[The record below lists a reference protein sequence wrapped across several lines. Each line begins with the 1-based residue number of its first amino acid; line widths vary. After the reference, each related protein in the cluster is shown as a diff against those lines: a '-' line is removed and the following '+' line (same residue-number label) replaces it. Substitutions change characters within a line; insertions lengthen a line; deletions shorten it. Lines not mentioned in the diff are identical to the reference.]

1 MVISDTSIGIL
12 AGVGASSFWV
22 LTTIFFTAGGKRIGV
37 TAVNTLR
44 MIMAIVLLGTT
55 HLILFGKLVPDVAT
69 TEMWVSL
76 ALSGLIGLTICDQA
90 LFSAFLD
97 IGPRKALLFMTTSP
111 IFAAIFGYFILN
123 ETLGPTSIA
132 GMLLTLAGI
141 AWVVLERQETKPE
154 RAKHAVRGV
163 ILVIIGAI
171 CQPLGGMFSKI
182 GMGIGS
188 MPEAEQVSP
197 MAATLVR
204 MVFGLFG
211 MAPIVLI
218 SWRMVKK
225 REQEEKS
232 ARWGSGVAFTFC
244 GAVFGP
250 YLGVWLSLV
259 AMAFSPLGIA
269 QTLLSLSPVMILP
282 FVGRL
287 YNEKLTKAAVLGAV
301 VAVAGAAVISMADDI
316 DRRLGFVQAAS
327 DEEAGDAAGHPAGEG
342 PTEHGAQTDP

>member
-1 MVISDTSIGIL
+1 MAISDSTIGIA

-44 MIMAIVLLGTT
+44 MIMAIALLGTT
-55 HLILFGKLVPDVAT
+55 HLILFGKLVPEVAT
-69 TEMWVSL
+69 TEMWVAL
-76 ALSGLIGLTICDQA
+76 ALSGVIGLTICDQA

-111 IFAAIFGYFILN
+111 IFAAFFGYFILG
-123 ETLGPTSIA
+123 EKLGPASIV
-132 GMLLTLAGI
+132 GMLVTMAGI

-154 RAKHAVRGV
+154 RSKHAIRGFIFV
-163 ILVIIGAI
+163 MIGAI

-204 MVFGLFG
+204 MVFGLCG

-225 REQEEKS
+225 RDQQAIKPK
-232 ARWGSGVAFTFC
+232 WGSGVAFTFG

-259 AMAFSPLGIA
+259 AMALSPLGIA

-282 FVGRL
+282 FVKRL
-287 YNEKLTKAAVLGAV
+287 YNERLTKAAVLGAV
-301 VAVAGAAVISMADDI
+301 VAVCGAGIISAADEI
-316 DRRLGFVQAAS
+316 DRRIGFSQPS
-327 DEEAGDAAGHPAGEG
+327 YEDAGDTTSHPAGQG
-342 PTEHGAQTDP
+342 SAEHGPQTDS

>member
-1 MVISDTSIGIL
+1 MTISDTTIGIA

-37 TAVNTLR
+37 TSVNTLR
-44 MIMAIVLLGTT
+44 MIMAIGLLGTT
-55 HLILFGKLVPDVAT
+55 HLILFGKLVPEVAT
-69 TEMWVSL
+69 TQMWIAL
-76 ALSGLIGLTICDQA
+76 ALSGVIGLTICDQA

-111 IFAAIFGYFILN
+111 IFAAIFGYFIL
-123 ETLGPTSIA
+123 EERLGPASLV
-132 GMLLTLAGI
+132 GMTVTLAGI

-154 RAKHAVRGV
+154 RSKHAVRGFIFV
-163 ILVIIGAI
+163 MIGAI

-188 MPEAEQVSP
+188 VPETDQVSP

-204 MVFGLFG
+204 MVFGLCG

-225 REQEEKS
+225 REQEAVKPK
-232 ARWGSGVAFTFC
+232 WGSGVAFTFG

-282 FVGRL
+282 FVKKL
-287 YNEKLTKAAVLGAV
+287 YNEQLTKAAVLGAI
-301 VAVAGAAVISMADDI
+301 VAVAGAGIISTADTI
-316 DRRLGFVQAAS
+316 DRRLGFTQQS
-327 DEEAGDAAGHPAGEG
+327 DEEAGDATGHPAGQR
-342 PTEHGAQTDP
+342 PAEHGSQPDS

>member
-1 MVISDTSIGIL
+1 MALSDTTIGIA
-12 AGVGASSFWV
+12 AGVSASSFWV

-44 MIMAIVLLGTT
+44 MTMAIALLGTT
-55 HLILFGKLVPDVAT
+55 HLILFGKLVPEVAT
-69 TEMWVSL
+69 TEMWVAL
-76 ALSGLIGLTICDQA
+76 ALSGVIGLTICDQA

-111 IFAAIFGYFILN
+111 IFAAVFGYFILG
-123 ETLGPTSIA
+123 EKLGPTSIV
-132 GMLLTLAGI
+132 GMIVTLSGI

-154 RAKHAVRGV
+154 RSKHAIRGFIFV
-163 ILVIIGAI
+163 MIGAI

-204 MVFGLFG
+204 MVFGLCG

-225 REQEEKS
+225 REQEAIKP
-232 ARWGSGVAFTFC
+232 RWGSGVAFTFG

-282 FVGRL
+282 FVKRL
-287 YNEKLTKAAVLGAV
+287 YNERLTKAAVLGAV
-301 VAVAGAAVISMADDI
+301 VAVSGAGIISAADEL
-316 DRRLGFVQAAS
+316 DRRLGFALHS
-327 DEEAGDAAGHPAGEG
+327 DEDAGDTPGHPAGQS
-342 PTEHGAQTDP
+342 TAEHRSQSDS